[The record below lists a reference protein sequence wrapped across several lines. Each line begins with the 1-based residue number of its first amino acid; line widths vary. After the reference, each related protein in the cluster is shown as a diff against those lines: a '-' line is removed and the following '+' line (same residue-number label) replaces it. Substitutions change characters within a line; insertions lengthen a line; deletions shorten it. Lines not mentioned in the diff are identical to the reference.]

1 MTKFEIISLTVA
13 SISIIISLIAV
24 FVAGRANNINKN
36 AFKRQGVIDLHM
48 SWNNVND
55 IDINNII
62 GPDIVKA
69 VNALSLTASL
79 WNHDVIEK
87 TILYQ
92 TYWGSYKEIYDKL
105 NMITGLV
112 PGLNKTGRSLL
123 TAEITKAYRGME
135 TADLNSVTQTNI

>member
-1 MTKFEIISLTVA
+1 
-13 SISIIISLIAV
+13 
-24 FVAGRANNINKN
+24 
-36 AFKRQGVIDLHM
+36 M

-55 IDINNII
+55 IDVKNLI

-92 TYWGSYKEIYDKL
+92 TYWGSYKE
-105 NMITGLV
+105 N
-112 PGLNKTGRSLL
+112 
-123 TAEITKAYRGME
+123 
-135 TADLNSVTQTNI
+135 

>member
-1 MTKFEIISLTVA
+1 MTNYEILSSTIA
-13 SISIIISLIAV
+13 GIAIIISLIAV
-24 FVAGRANNINKN
+24 FVAGKANNINKN
-36 AFKRQGVIDLHM
+36 VFKRQGVIDLHM

-55 IDINNII
+55 IDVKNLI

-92 TYWGSYKEIYDKL
+92 TFVC
-105 NMITGLV
+105 M
-112 PGLNKTGRSLL
+112 
-123 TAEITKAYRGME
+123 
-135 TADLNSVTQTNI
+135 